1 VFEGIV
7 GQENAKKTLGLMT
20 ESGRIP
26 HTLLFTGPYGV
37 GKSETALELAR
48 MLLCEHGVGSGCDA
62 CGSCI
67 RASRIEHPDL
77 HLLFPYRD
85 KPKKAEGYNS
95 WVDGLLK
102 HRKLL
107 AEERYAP
114 VTYEKGRQIVIEL
127 VREAHEK
134 LLESSFEG
142 GRRVCVVILAERLND
157 KTANSLLKI
166 LEEPPDGVHFV
177 LTAERLSSVLPTIVS
192 RSSIVRFRRMRIA
205 EIERFLEHNG
215 VEDPGER
222 RAFARAS
229 EGSLKS
235 AKAFAFS
242 DITDVYSRA
251 FDIYAHIA
259 MGGYGD
265 VVDSVYPDLQS
276 RDILETEELIT
287 GFVHCTRS
295 VLETKMGM
303 KTETDEHSETIR
315 ALSGHTDVSSLHR
328 LSAVLERSLDML
340 GRNVNISMV
349 LATLYYEIHDTF
361 RKEQVRQYHSV

>member
-1 VFEGIV
+1 MI
-7 GQENAKKTLGLMT
+7 
-20 ESGRIP
+20 ESGKIP
-26 HTLLFTGPYGV
+26 HALLFTGPYGV
-37 GKSETALELAR
+37 GKSETAFEFAR

-77 HLLFPYRD
+77 HLLFPYRQ
-85 KPKKAEGYNS
+85 KPKGAEGYNP

-102 HRKLL
+102 HRKRL

-127 VREAHEK
+127 VGEVHER
-134 LLESSFEG
+134 LLESAFEG
-142 GRRVCVVILAERLND
+142 GRRVCVVIMAERLND

-166 LEEPPDGVHFV
+166 LEEPPDGVYFV

-192 RSSIVRFRRMRIA
+192 RSSIVRFRRMKNA
-205 EIERFLEHNG
+205 EIEHFLEQKG
-215 VEDPGER
+215 VEDPGR
-222 RAFARAS
+222 RSAFARAS

-242 DITDVYSRA
+242 DIADNYSRA
-251 FDIYAHIA
+251 VNIYAHIA
-259 MGGYGD
+259 MGEYGD
-265 VVDSVYPDLQS
+265 VVDTVYPVLQS

-287 GFVHCTRS
+287 GFVRSTRL
-295 VLETKMGM
+295 VLETKMGIA
-303 KTETDEHSETIR
+303 TETNEHSETIR
-315 ALSGHTDVSSLHR
+315 ALSEQTDVSSLHR
-328 LSAVLERSLDML
+328 LSVVLERSLDML

-361 RKEQVRQYHSV
+361 DKRQVRQYHSL